1 MVDSLKRLKDTW
13 EGYDPSDDAELK
25 DFRLR
30 SKMSFIQLA
39 SQNEDVKEK
48 IDEEKKRNDKQD
60 RVLDGISG
68 KIKTAS
74 AGVKGG
80 WSVLRYIGIFV
91 VKTAAIGGTVYA
103 VVRLAL

>member
-1 MVDSLKRLKDTW
+1 MADSLKRLKDTW
-13 EGYDPSDDAELK
+13 EGYDPSDDNELK

-60 RVLDGISG
+60 KSIGAISSKLDRASSG
-68 KIKTAS
+68 L
-74 AGVKGG
+74 KGG
-80 WSVLRYIGIFV
+80 WSAVRYLGIFI
-91 VKTAAIGGTVYA
+91 VKTSAIAGTVYA
-103 VVRLAL
+103 VLKFTQ